1 MKIKN
6 HLPKGDTVKMS
17 AMNMKCSRAQ
27 RDTEI
32 NNNNNKYRNKY
43 NKNNNKNNCNYYNN
57 NSNNSTNN

>member
-27 RDTEI
+27 HDTEI
-32 NNNNNKYRNKY
+32 NNNNNKYSNKY
-43 NKNNNKNNCNYYNN
+43 DKNNNNCNYYNN